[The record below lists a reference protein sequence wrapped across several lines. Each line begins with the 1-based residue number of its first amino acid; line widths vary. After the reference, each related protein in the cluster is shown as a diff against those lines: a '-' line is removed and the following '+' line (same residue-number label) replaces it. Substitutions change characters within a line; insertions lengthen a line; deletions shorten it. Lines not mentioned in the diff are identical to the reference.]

1 METSRLQKTERQ
13 SLAEIY
19 RQKVRRAQS
28 LDITQKQAAD
38 RSRSQNTTKQKVETG
53 QERTKVKAAKS
64 NPIPVTAGSEKL
76 RSDGNGLGRAS
87 APKQKLVKSSS
98 TGSPKLTAE
107 RVTNMRSS
115 KTHANSLDV
124 SKTQLEP
131 GAVEKEHPN
140 LGGRRVQNTSI
151 YSSLPRPSKTRQP
164 PKTPQSPTQK
174 VGDFDA
180 PTRFLSLL
188 GPSPSEQRRESLNT
202 GLEEGRFLKGG
213 RCQSPSPVPSQR
225 KTIRASNT
233 APVAS
238 VGKTAS
244 SLPRRTKAA
253 TAPLPLVR
261 KSPGKPVDELKR
273 SIGPSERKNV
283 TTIRIGPKKKPSCGF
298 LVMAADLRCRDT
310 GGGVG
315 ELVSSEV
322 LVKCS
327 EKGLAATWLQLKEE
341 IETAM
346 GKKPETGAGQY
357 KDLALMLQVGAGSS
371 LISSN

>member
-1 METSRLQKTERQ
+1 M
-13 SLAEIY
+13 
-19 RQKVRRAQS
+19 
-28 LDITQKQAAD
+28 DITQKQAAD
-38 RSRSQNTTKQKVETG
+38 RSRSQNTMKQKVETG
-53 QERTKVKAAKS
+53 QERAKVKAAKS
-64 NPIPVTAGSEKL
+64 NPIPVTGSEKL
-76 RSDGNGLGRAS
+76 RSDGNGLARVS
-87 APKQKLVKSSS
+87 APKQKVVKSSS

-107 RVTNMRSS
+107 RVSNMRLS

-124 SKTQLEP
+124 SKTQLEQ
-131 GAVEKEHPN
+131 GVVETGKEHPS
-140 LGGRRVQNTSI
+140 LGRRKAQNTSI
-151 YSSLPRPSKTRQP
+151 YSSLPRPLKTRHS

-174 VGDFDA
+174 VGDIDG
-180 PTRFLSLL
+180 PSRFLSLL
-188 GPSPSEQRRESLNT
+188 GPSPSERRRESLNT
-202 GLEEGRFLKGG
+202 GLEEGRLLKGG
-213 RCQSPSPVPSQR
+213 RGQSPSPIPSQR

-238 VGKTAS
+238 VGKTTSNETTSVPLSS
-244 SLPRRTKAA
+244 SLPKKAKAA

-261 KSPGKPVDELKR
+261 KSPGKPVDEVKR
-273 SIGPSERKNV
+273 SMGPSERKNV

-322 LVKCS
+322 MVKCS

-346 GKKPETGAGQY
+346 GRKPETGAGQY
-357 KDLALMLQVGAGSS
+357 KDLALMLQVRAGPS
-371 LISSN
+371 LISFN